1 MRLRRVEMIFGII
14 PAFGFLAAMCGAA
27 LEKSIL
33 IAVGMA
39 AMVGAL
45 VFRIVFYRCPH
56 CGRYLDRNSGKYCQ
70 YCGKET
76 GR

>member
-1 MRLRRVEMIFGII
+1 MSLKRVEMIFGII
-14 PAFGFLAAMCGAA
+14 LVPGFLVAMGGAAM
-27 LEKSIL
+27 EKSIL
-33 IAVGMA
+33 IALGMT

-45 VFRIVFYRCPH
+45 IFRIVFYRCPH